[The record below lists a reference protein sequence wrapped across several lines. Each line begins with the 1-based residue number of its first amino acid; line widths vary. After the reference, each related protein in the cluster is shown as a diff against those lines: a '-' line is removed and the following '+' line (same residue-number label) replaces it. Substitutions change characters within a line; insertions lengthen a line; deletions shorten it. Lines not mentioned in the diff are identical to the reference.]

1 MKSVKIALWSSL
13 FCTMAVLLLC
23 TIKNDNGN
31 LALTG
36 PNTINTNTPAGPTVP
51 PVIIITADSSYVG
64 LKETLNI
71 AVKVMKDST
80 FSKPSVNAPVFCS
93 VTGGLLSRDTL
104 FTDSNG
110 RATVWFTDSVKST
123 VTLTATCFGDTQKLS
138 IQVTDAP
145 DRIQQSIRIVPTKAI
160 LKADGKDNTTINV
173 TIRNQDNNP
182 IGAGECVKFI
192 TTSGT
197 IMGANATCND
207 PGKSATDA
215 QGLAQ
220 AILTSENK
228 NDTAYITA
236 FLVSD
241 KTKSAETKVVFQ
253 GVTIKLAADSTN
265 LKVGGKSTIIATLL
279 NASNEPIP
287 YMPIYFL
294 LGKDSASSLSI
305 VSRDTATGSDG
316 IAVVVVKSTKT
327 GADSVRVF
335 AAGAA
340 SSAKITV
347 TDLSLGLILSDKVLQ
362 ARESDSTFLHILLL
376 DKNNNGISKNIKLT
390 EYFQKSDGTDT
401 SAMSVITTN
410 ALGKAD
416 FTVYALPYEGTM
428 RLEAV
433 AFDNT
438 GDLASAVTTVSFITT
453 RTMTVYA
460 IPTVIQADGTSRSQI
475 TLQIKNKQNN
485 PVVGD
490 AIQFTSDAGMVTA
503 SDTTDGNGIATAF
516 LTSDRRNTIATVTAT
531 LAKDPTKYVSVQ
543 VEFSGV
549 NLSATAVPPSINS
562 SGKDTSIV
570 SLTLL
575 DAAKNPIV
583 GEKVNFYPRHPD
595 GTHLSNI
602 DSVTNNRGEAMCK
615 VSGTGTGF
623 DTISVKAA
631 GTSTTTII
639 SYSSNYLAAD
649 TAFWQPCIANGND
662 STQIR
667 IRYFQGDKS
676 TPISNAVI
684 SVSVTVGSISAS
696 PVFVK
701 QFTLAPSDQGKIFF
715 FMKNPNF
722 ATTATISVQAQTA
735 QEMTS
740 TTYQLYFKA
749 SKIKRIVLTG
759 SPEVIAINNGSTANR
774 AKITGIAYDSLN
786 NLVKGELVGFNMIHG
801 PGGGEYFR
809 PYAGGGGG
817 DFRGFV
823 AQRLQHPPDAVIA
836 FGRTDQHRHHQALRE
851 FPPEIAEDL
860 FARRFDVGKQ
870 FFHQMLVVIGEPFE
884 HREPRFLL
892 GVLVGDV
899 DGFGRRVFAEG
910 EGAFE
915 RQIDVTGHD
924 LVFPDGNLAQQQRQ
938 IAGFL
943 QHGKNLAERAARLVD
958 LVDEHE
964 MGNLEIGETLQ
975 IRLEHLNLGGFRL
988 DDDDGRI
995 HALDRVQRILQEF
1008 DRTGAVEEGE
1018 TLIQIGGS
1026 RAIDLDA
1033 HLARAGFRTAVAD
1046 GVALGDGSFARRRSG
1061 GEQNALQQR
1070 GLAAA
1075 VRSYQGHGAWPFSSV
1090 RIGHYLPPW
1099 GPGEG
1104 RSGLFVPFGRVASGA
1119 QFVDKPSRRWWT
1131 LARGRRSASPHY
1143 RSAFALYTVA
1153 ELSNPGSPP
1162 RARPH
1167 HAGTL
1172 HPSRAVPD
1180 PFRANG
1186 HFQRLCRRHARL
1198 PACGGRCGG
1207 RCHRDPR
1214 QLVAGAAERQ
1224 VRPRT
1229 AG

>member
-93 VTGGLLSRDTL
+93 VTGGLLSKDTL

-410 ALGKAD
+410 AQGKVD

-801 PGGGEYFR
+801 PGGGEYLDPPVAKTGDDGSVSTFLVSGTTPSMFR
-809 PYAGGGGG
+809 DVWIVAGDLSAIKSDTVKFTIAGPPHAITIRTNLMEGIDYKDGTFG
-817 DFRGFV
+817 LPCAALVTDVNGNPVADGTQITFSLKVSGYMIKTLSADFQLVGTGNSNTWTYNV
-823 AQRLQHPPDAVIA
+823 V
-836 FGRTDQHRHHQALRE
+836 TDTT
-851 FPPEIAEDL
+851 
-860 FARRFDVGKQ
+860 DV
-870 FFHQMLVVIGEPFE
+870 LLPFE
-884 HREPRFLL
+884 DFNDNFKLDPGEDRNGDGIASRGE
-892 GVLVGDV
+892 DV
-899 DGFGRRVFAEG
+899 DGDGQFITGPAYWDINHNGKRDYLPGDVVEPCRTLVVGKDSTGNPIVQTFCADYVGDGKYYAKEPMIG
-910 EGAFE
+910 NDANMSDSEYTALLNAYKSQHHNMGYD
-915 RQIDVTGHD
+915 IDSYPKNG
-924 LVFPDGNLAQQQRQ
+924 
-938 IAGFL
+938 IADP
-943 QHGKNLAERAARLVD
+943 QTAVS
-958 LVDEHE
+958 
-964 MGNLEIGETLQ
+964 
-975 IRLEHLNLGGFRL
+975 
-988 DDDDGRI
+988 
-995 HALDRVQRILQEF
+995 IL
-1008 DRTGAVEEGE
+1008 RTGQTVNGKATNTILYGQSDASCVEVMVWAECQGIK
-1018 TLIQIGGS
+1018 TQSPAQLILPIIG
-1026 RAIDLDA
+1026 
-1033 HLARAGFRTAVAD
+1033 
-1046 GVALGDGSFARRRSG
+1046 
-1061 GEQNALQQR
+1061 
-1070 GLAAA
+1070 
-1075 VRSYQGHGAWPFSSV
+1075 
-1090 RIGHYLPPW
+1090 
-1099 GPGEG
+1099 
-1104 RSGLFVPFGRVASGA
+1104 
-1119 QFVDKPSRRWWT
+1119 K
-1131 LARGRRSASPHY
+1131 
-1143 RSAFALYTVA
+1143 
-1153 ELSNPGSPP
+1153 
-1162 RARPH
+1162 
-1167 HAGTL
+1167 
-1172 HPSRAVPD
+1172 
-1180 PFRANG
+1180 
-1186 HFQRLCRRHARL
+1186 
-1198 PACGGRCGG
+1198 
-1207 RCHRDPR
+1207 
-1214 QLVAGAAERQ
+1214 
-1224 VRPRT
+1224 
-1229 AG
+1229 